1 MVEKIDI
8 PGRSYQALI
17 LVSDSNQIKLV
28 TRPVPEDQLNP
39 DMDPV
44 FRRIFASR
52 GVTSTEETKYQLGSM
67 LGIDK
72 IKHLHSAA
80 AVLAEHIKQGGKL
93 LIFGDYDADGATSTA
108 LCVRALI
115 SLGHIKVSYLMP
127 DRFIDGYGLSLSIA
141 HRIVE
146 QKPDCVITVD
156 NGISSLDGISL
167 LREKGID
174 VIVTDHHLASDKLP
188 DATVIVNQNAW
199 PDEDLGKNLAGVGV
213 AFYLMLAL
221 RKTLRECGWFS
232 DARPEPNLA
241 NYLDLVALGTL
252 ADLVPL
258 DYNNRIL
265 INEGLKRI
273 RAGSCCSGIKAL
285 IEISSKNISNLIS
298 TDISFAIAPKINA
311 AGRLDDMT
319 IGVKCLLSDDHSS
332 ALALA
337 TELYDINDQRKNI
350 QTQMSEQA
358 VQHMHKLDR
367 QVIETE
373 SGIVLYQQD
382 WHEGVVGIVAAKIRE
397 KYNRPTIVF
406 AMTKDGFL
414 KGSGRSIPGIHLRD
428 MLDHV
433 NKRLPGLIIKFGG
446 HAMAAGLSIGAS
458 GLEQFSQTYKQV
470 ISELIDPGCFNLEVE
485 CDGSLDEQNFDL
497 QFAEELQNLS
507 PWGQRFPA
515 PSFIGEFDV
524 ISRRVLSDKHLKLQV
539 KLPHTHDSSTQLI
552 DAIAFFQSDEILNSM
567 HEKIR
572 IHYELSVNIYR
583 QQKSL
588 QLLIHDIL

>member
-1 MVEKIDI
+1 M
-8 PGRSYQALI
+8 
-17 LVSDSNQIKLV
+17 N
-28 TRPVPEDQLNP
+28 
-39 DMDPV
+39 PV

-52 GVTSTEETKYQLGSM
+52 GVTSTDETKYQLSSM

-72 IKHLHSAA
+72 IKHLGSAA
-80 AVLAEHIKQGGKL
+80 AILATHINHNANL

-115 SLGHIKVSYLMP
+115 SLGHRKVSYLMP

-141 HRIVE
+141 NRILL
-146 QKPDCVITVD
+146 QNPDCVITVD
-156 NGISSLDGISL
+156 NGISSLDGIAL

-174 VIVTDHHLASDKLP
+174 VIVTDHHLAADKLP

-199 PDEDLGKNLAGVGV
+199 PDEEQGKYLAGVGV

-221 RKTLRECGWFS
+221 RKTLREGGWFN
-232 DARPEPNLA
+232 DAQPEPNLA
-241 NYLDLVALGTL
+241 SYLDLVALGTL

-285 IEISSKNISNLIS
+285 IDTSNKNMGNLTS
-298 TDISFAIAPKINA
+298 ADISFAIAPKINA

-319 IGVKCLLSDDHSS
+319 IGVKCLLTDDYSH
-332 ALALA
+332 ALSLA
-337 TELYDINDQRKNI
+337 AELYNINNQRKNI
-350 QTQMSEQA
+350 QSQMSEQA
-358 VQHMHKLDR
+358 MQQIQNLDHE
-367 QVIETE
+367 VFESET
-373 SGIVLYQQD
+373 GIVLYQQD

-397 KYNRPTIVF
+397 KYNLPTIVF
-406 AMTKDGFL
+406 AMSEDGCL
-414 KGSGRSIPGIHLRD
+414 KGSGRSIPGVHLRD

-433 NKRLPGLIIKFGG
+433 NKRLPGSIIKFGG
-446 HAMAAGLSIGAS
+446 HAMAAGLSIEAS
-458 GLEQFSQTYKQV
+458 SLEQFSQTYKQV
-470 ISELIDPGCFNLEVE
+470 IADLVDPVCFTLEVE

-507 PWGQRFPA
+507 PWGQRFPT

-539 KLPHTHDSSTQLI
+539 KLPHTNNSSTQVM
-552 DAIAFFQSDEILNSM
+552 DAIAFFQPDEILNSSLG
-567 HEKIR
+567 KIKV
-572 IHYELSVNIYR
+572 HYELNVNIYR
-583 QQKSL
+583 HQKSL

>member
-1 MVEKIDI
+1 MLI
-8 PGRSYQALI
+8 RS
-17 LVSDSNQIKLV
+17 
-28 TRPVPEDQLNP
+28 VPETQLNP
-39 DMDPV
+39 DMNPV

-52 GVTSTEETKYQLGSM
+52 GVTSVDETKYQLSSM
-67 LGIDK
+67 LGLDK
-72 IKHLHSAA
+72 IKHLDRAA
-80 AVLAEHIKQGGKL
+80 AILAAYISNNGNL

-115 SLGHIKVSYLMP
+115 SFGHRKVSYLMP
-127 DRFIDGYGLSLSIA
+127 DRIIDGYGLSLSIA
-141 HRIVE
+141 QRILL
-146 QKPDCVITVD
+146 QKPDCVVTVD
-156 NGISSLDGISL
+156 NGISSLDGIAL
-167 LREKGID
+167 LREKGVD
-174 VIVTDHHLASDKLP
+174 VIVTDHHLAADKLP

-199 PDEDLGKNLAGVGV
+199 SDEQQGKYLAGVGI

-221 RKTLRECGWFS
+221 RKTLREDGWFN

-241 NYLDLVALGTL
+241 SSLDLVALGTL

-258 DYNNRIL
+258 DYNNRVL
-265 INEGLKRI
+265 VNEGLKRI
-273 RAGSCCSGIKAL
+273 RAGFCCYGIKAL
-285 IEISSKNISNLIS
+285 VEISNKSINNLTS

-319 IGVKCLLSDDHSS
+319 IGVKCLLSDDYSH

-337 TELYDINDQRKNI
+337 TELYDINNQRKNI
-350 QTQMSEQA
+350 QTKMSEQA
-358 VQHMHKLDR
+358 VQQVHELD
-367 QVIETE
+367 QQALETE
-373 SGIVLYQQD
+373 AGIVLYRQD

-397 KYNRPTIVF
+397 MYNLPTIVF
-406 AMTKDGFL
+406 AMSEDGFL

-433 NKRLPGLIIKFGG
+433 DKRLSGSIIKFGG
-446 HAMAAGLSIGAS
+446 HAMAAGLSIEAS
-458 GLEQFSQTYKQV
+458 SLEQFSHTYKQV
-470 ISELIDPGCFNLEVE
+470 LADLVDPGCFNLEIE

-515 PSFIGEFDV
+515 PSFVGEFDV
-524 ISRRVLSDKHLKLQV
+524 ISRRVLSDKHLKLQL
-539 KLPHTHDSSTQLI
+539 KLPQTQYSNTQAI
-552 DAIAFFQSDEILNSM
+552 DAIAFFQSDEVLN
-567 HEKIR
+567 ETPDKIQ

-583 QQKSL
+583 DRKSL

>member
-1 MVEKIDI
+1 MRDASQKKLII
-8 PGRSYQALI
+8 RS
-17 LVSDSNQIKLV
+17 
-28 TRPVPEDQLNP
+28 VPEAHLNP
-39 DMDPV
+39 DMNPV

-52 GVTSTEETKYQLGSM
+52 GVTSVDETKYQLSSM

-72 IKHLHSAA
+72 IKHLDSAA
-80 AVLAEHIKQGGKL
+80 AILTAHINNSANL

-108 LCVRALI
+108 LCVRSLI
-115 SLGHIKVSYLMP
+115 SLGHANVSYLMP

-141 HRIVE
+141 QRILLK
-146 QKPDCVITVD
+146 KPDCVITVD
-156 NGISSLDGISL
+156 NGISSLDGIAL
-167 LREKGID
+167 LREKDID
-174 VIVTDHHLASDKLP
+174 VIVTDHHLAADKLP

-199 PDEDLGKNLAGVGV
+199 PGEQLGKYLAGVGV

-221 RKTLRECGWFS
+221 RKTLREGGWFN

-241 NYLDLVALGTL
+241 SHLDLVALGTL

-265 INEGLKRI
+265 VNEGLKRI

-285 IEISSKNISNLIS
+285 VEISNKSINNLTS

-319 IGVKCLLSDDHSS
+319 IGVKCLLSDDYSR

-337 TELYDINDQRKNI
+337 TELYDINNQRKNI
-350 QTQMSEQA
+350 QMQMSEQA
-358 VQHMHKLDR
+358 TQQVHELD
-367 QVIETE
+367 QPAFETE
-373 SGIVLYQQD
+373 AGIVLYRQD

-397 KYNRPTIVF
+397 KYNLPTIVF
-406 AMTKDGFL
+406 AMSEDGFL

-433 NKRLPGLIIKFGG
+433 DKRLPGSIIKFGG
-446 HAMAAGLSIGAS
+446 HAMAAGLSIETS
-458 GLEQFSQTYKQV
+458 SLEQFSKTYKQV
-470 ISELIDPGCFNLEVE
+470 IADLVDPGCFNLEVE
-485 CDGSLDEQNFDL
+485 CDGSLDKRNFDL

-515 PSFIGEFDV
+515 PSFVGEFDV
-524 ISRRVLSDKHLKLQV
+524 INRRILSDKHLKLQL
-539 KLPHTHDSSTQLI
+539 KLPHTQDVSTQAI
-552 DAIAFFQSDEILNSM
+552 DAIAFFQSDEVLNATP
-567 HEKIR
+567 EKIQ

-583 QQKSL
+583 DRKSL